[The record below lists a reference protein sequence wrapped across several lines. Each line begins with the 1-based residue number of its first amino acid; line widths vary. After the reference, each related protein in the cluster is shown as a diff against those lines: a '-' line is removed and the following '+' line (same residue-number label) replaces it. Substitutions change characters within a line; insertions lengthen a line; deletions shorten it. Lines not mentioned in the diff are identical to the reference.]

1 MNGWDHIAVQIQ
13 KEWHRFLNKM
23 LNVLTHPLHPPQ
35 KDLSQNQVIQTK
47 TTIKMIVT
55 KTKKI
60 NYQTIISWKATKGK
74 TNLMKIKGI
83 FMVKKSIL
91 FKSIGSNSN
100 VCRWP
105 ENYQW
110 KNRIWIIRKGSKK
123 KMEYSFIIP
132 LQKMKLVTKKG
143 NLSSRNLI
151 PFISNRR
158 S

>member
-1 MNGWDHIAVQIQ
+1 MQIQ

-74 TNLMKIKGI
+74 TNLMKIKVI

-100 VCRWP
+100 VCR
-105 ENYQW
+105 
-110 KNRIWIIRKGSKK
+110 
-123 KMEYSFIIP
+123 
-132 LQKMKLVTKKG
+132 
-143 NLSSRNLI
+143 
-151 PFISNRR
+151 
-158 S
+158 